1 MFKKIQK
8 QGTSLVVQWLRL
20 HASSA
25 GGLDVIHGR
34 GTEMPRAEGQLCL
47 HTTAREHMQQQ
58 RSTCHNQDPT
68 EPKINE

>member
-25 GGLDVIHGR
+25 GGLDVTHGR
-34 GTEMPRAEGQLCL
+34 GTTSHMPQL
-47 HTTAREHMQQQ
+47 
-58 RSTCHNQDPT
+58 
-68 EPKINE
+68 KIPCAVRPGAGK